1 MATKG
6 KCCHF
11 SLMNVTQNSSH
22 NFYTLAGHFNVACK
36 PDELKRRGGVFKEEI
51 LQFSYTNL
59 LHRLNSEI
67 Q

>member
-22 NFYTLAGHFNVACK
+22 NFFTLAGHFNVACK
-36 PDELKRRGGVFKEEI
+36 PDELKRRGGGGV
-51 LQFSYTNL
+51 QRRNL
-59 LHRLNSEI
+59 TIFLH
-67 Q
+67 

>member
-22 NFYTLAGHFNVACK
+22 NFFTLTGHFNVACK
-36 PDELKRRGGVFKEEI
+36 PDELKRRGGGVQRRNLTIF
-51 LQFSYTNL
+51 LHQFITSFEL
-59 LHRLNSEI
+59 
-67 Q
+67 

>member
-22 NFYTLAGHFNVACK
+22 NFFTLAGHFNVACK
-36 PDELKRRGGVFKEEI
+36 PDELKRRGGGGSKKK
-51 LQFSYTNL
+51 SYNFLTL
-59 LHRLNSEI
+59 FYYI
-67 Q
+67 V